1 MWRASL
7 AGEREAEAETDL
19 MRIVWYKN
27 HTLKKEA
34 SWGRFVTVEIWLKM
48 FFEQFDQLICCEL
61 R

>member
-34 SWGRFVTVEIWLKM
+34 SWGRFVTVEI
-48 FFEQFDQLICCEL
+48 
-61 R
+61 